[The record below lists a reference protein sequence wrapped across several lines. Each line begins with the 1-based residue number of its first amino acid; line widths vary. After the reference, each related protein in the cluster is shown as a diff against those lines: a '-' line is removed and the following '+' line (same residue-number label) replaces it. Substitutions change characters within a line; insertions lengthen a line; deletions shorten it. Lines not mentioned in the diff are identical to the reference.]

1 MGEVENKVIKLILQ
15 ETKMN
20 TSPNDALAGRVERL
34 ERENRL
40 MKRFGVVALSVAVAV
55 FVAGARG
62 ADGPKVVE
70 AERFVL
76 RDPNGRERGSLQV
89 NSVGTASLSLHDRE
103 DQAGIDL
110 VVPADG
116 RGTYLD
122 VWNKAQGHL
131 MLGVGE
137 DRLSLDILDRNRR
150 GLMAIKVEDV
160 NGDRRTQYFSFLEEG
175 RGSLNLALHR
185 DGSGG
190 LAVTVPFGDRR
201 TELWQSANGK
211 SVLRIND
218 IQIAP
223 P

>member
-1 MGEVENKVIKLILQ
+1 
-15 ETKMN
+15 MN
-20 TSPNDALAGRVERL
+20 TLLFDALSGRVERL

-40 MKRFGVVALSVAVAV
+40 MKRFGAVALSVAVAV
-55 FVAGARG
+55 LVAGARG
-62 ADGPKVVE
+62 ADGPKLVE

-89 NSVGTASLSLHDRE
+89 NSVGTASLSVHDKE
-103 DQAGIDL
+103 DQGGISL

-131 MLGVGE
+131 MLQVGE
-137 DRLSLDILDRNRR
+137 DRLSLDILDKNRK
-150 GLMAIKVEDV
+150 GLMAMKVEDV
-160 NGDRRTQYFSFLEEG
+160 NGNRTQYLSFLEEG
-175 RGSLNLALHR
+175 KGNLSLGLHG

-190 LAVTVPFGDRR
+190 LAVTVPSSGRR

-211 SVLRIND
+211 SALRISD
-218 IQIAP
+218 DQGQPVVQLP
-223 P
+223 PP